1 MPTKISPA
9 PNASSKISPMSRLS
23 RPGPAAAATLASQGL
38 ITREATR
45 QWLCVGGLVLLGAC
59 GTAPP
64 PPAPSPPQSPP
75 PSSSDGTPAASLPG
89 TPPAASSNAL
99 PLQRT
104 RAHWVPVAWSQLPGW
119 ADDRAAELW
128 PALQAGCAKP
138 AAGWAAVCAR
148 ALAFNPPDDGFARDF
163 LQRELQPYRV
173 ESPEGARTGLATGYF
188 EPLLAARRQRG
199 EGFTVALHRPP
210 ADLTQRRPWY
220 TRQQVDTLPGAAAA
234 LRGQEI
240 AWLASPLDLL
250 VLQIQGSGRLRIT
263 EPDGRVRTVRVAFA
277 GHNDQPYKS
286 VGRWLID
293 QGELRADGASW
304 PAIRDWGQRATP
316 DRLQQM
322 MWANPRL
329 VFFREEALPEG
340 AAALPGSTAK
350 PAATGPR
357 GAQNVPLTAGRSV
370 AVDPLAVPYGTP
382 LWLDTTEP
390 LSATPLRRLVMAQD
404 TGTAITGAVRID
416 YFWGAGDQAEQQA
429 GRMKQPLQLWALWP
443 LGAP

>member
-1 MPTKISPA
+1 MA
-9 PNASSKISPMSRLS
+9 RLS
-23 RPGPAAAATLASQGL
+23 RTGLLLTVLGLGGCALAPPRSPPASVPGAPVAAAPAATERS
-38 ITREATR
+38 
-45 QWLCVGGLVLLGAC
+45 
-59 GTAPP
+59 
-64 PPAPSPPQSPP
+64 
-75 PSSSDGTPAASLPG
+75 TPAG
-89 TPPAASSNAL
+89 AA
-99 PLQRT
+99 LQRP
-104 RAHWVPVAWSQLPGW
+104 RARWVPVTWTQLPGW
-119 ADDRAAELW
+119 ADDRASELW

-138 AAGWAAVCAR
+138 AAGWTMVCAR

-173 ESPEGARTGLATGYF
+173 ESHEGATTGLATGYF
-188 EPLLAARRQRG
+188 EPLLTARRQRG
-199 EGFTVALHRPP
+199 DGFTVALHRPP
-210 ADLTQRRPWY
+210 ADLAQRRPWY
-220 TRQQVDTLPGAAAA
+220 TRQQVDTLPAAAAA

-304 PAIRDWGQRATP
+304 PAIRDWGNRATP

-329 VFFREEALPEG
+329 VFFREEAVPDEAAG
-340 AAALPGSTAK
+340 ARGVNGAPG
-350 PAATGPR
+350 ATGPR

-370 AVDPLAVPYGTP
+370 AVDPQAVPYGTP

-443 LGAP
+443 RDDRP

>member
-1 MPTKISPA
+1 MTTNSNPA
-9 PNASSKISPMSRLS
+9 PSASSKISHMRRLS
-23 RPGPAAAATLASQGL
+23 RPGERPAPATPRDPATPRPGLWALAGL
-38 ITREATR
+38 
-45 QWLCVGGLVLLGAC
+45 LVLLGAC
-59 GTAPP
+59 TSVPPPRGAPPPDAGLATSPPGTAPGTTSTQL
-64 PPAPSPPQSPP
+64 PS
-75 PSSSDGTPAASLPG
+75 TTA
-89 TPPAASSNAL
+89 
-99 PLQRT
+99 LQRP
-104 RAHWVPVAWSQLPGW
+104 RARWVPVTWSQLPGW
-119 ADDRAAELW
+119 GDDRASELW

-163 LQRELQPYRV
+163 LQRELLPYRV
-173 ESPEGARTGLATGYF
+173 ESPEGATTGLATGYF
-188 EPLLAARRQRG
+188 EPLLSARRQRG
-199 EGFTVALHRPP
+199 DGFTVALHRPP
-210 ADLTQRRPWY
+210 ADLAQRRPWY
-220 TRQQVDTLPGAAAA
+220 TRQQVDTLPAAAAA

-263 EPDGRVRTVRVAFA
+263 EPDGRQRTVRVAFA

-329 VFFREEALPEG
+329 VFFREEAMPDEAAG
-340 AAALPGSTAK
+340 AAGARGLNGVPGV
-350 PAATGPR
+350 PGATGPR

-370 AVDPLAVPYGTP
+370 AVDPQAVPYGTP

-390 LSATPLRRLVMAQD
+390 LSSTPLRRLVMAQD
-404 TGTAITGAVRID
+404 TGTAIVGAVRID

-443 LGAP
+443 NGAP